1 MIKILQL
8 SDQDRSADRRLI
20 CKIGSALTIGINYST
35 DRLPGYLLRLK
46 GSSQKWPLHGRLPVD
61 LLRRL
66 DDLRKTQAAV
76 REEVY
81 LKNLKNQG
89 KVILY

>member
-1 MIKILQL
+1 
-8 SDQDRSADRRLI
+8 
-20 CKIGSALTIGINYST
+20 
-35 DRLPGYLLRLK
+35 
-46 GSSQKWPLHGRLPVD
+46 
-61 LLRRL
+61 L